1 MEIRLLRYFLAIAKE
16 QTISQAAEVLH
27 ITQPTLS
34 RQLKEFEESLGTT
47 LFIRKDK
54 KMYLTESGQFLK
66 NRAEEI
72 LYLTDETEREFQI
85 KGDILLKGN
94 INIGCVEA
102 DNSDT
107 LALMLEEFTEE
118 HPQVSFS
125 IFSGTSDD
133 IVEKLERGLLDIAIL
148 LEPIKITNYH
158 IFPLPRK
165 ERWGLLVSNQSY
177 LTQKES
183 IHLEELIGVPLLI
196 SSRNDIQQMI
206 YSWKGIDEEDLNIVG
221 TFNLIFNVFS
231 LVANRVGSALTIEG
245 AVYNRQDT
253 EITFLPLEPEITTNC
268 VLVWKKNHMFSPTV
282 ERFIETFQH
291 AFEA

>member
-1 MEIRLLRYFLAIAKE
+1 MEIRLLRYFLAIAQE
-16 QTISQAAEVLH
+16 QTISRAAEVLH

-34 RQLKEFEESLGTT
+34 RQLKEFEDSLGTT

-72 LYLTDETEREFQI
+72 LYLADETEREFLI
-85 KGDILLKGN
+85 KSDVLLKGN

-107 LALMLEEFTEE
+107 LALILEEFVAE
-118 HPQVSFS
+118 HPQVTFS

-133 IVEKLERGLLDIAIL
+133 IIEKLERGLLDVAVL
-148 LEPIKITNYH
+148 LEPMTITNYH
-158 IFPLPRK
+158 KLILPRK
-165 ERWGLLVSNQSY
+165 ERWGLLVSRDSY
-177 LTQKES
+177 LAQKET
-183 IHLEELIGVPLLI
+183 IQIDELIGVPLLI
-196 SSRNDIQQMI
+196 SARQDIQKMI
-206 YSWKGIDEEDLNIVG
+206 YSWEGIKQNELNVIG

-245 AVYNRQDT
+245 AIANRQSGNT
-253 EITFLPLEPEITTNC
+253 VFLPLEPEITTNC

-282 ERFIETFQH
+282 DKFIESFNH
-291 AFEA
+291 AFKA